1 MIANDVDTDSPAIIR
16 ETLINDRS
24 KHNHIEFEIYSF
36 SSYSS
41 DFHPTKIKSDTP
53 HDQSNR
59 WQAASADSSAEY
71 ILLELKEISILTT
84 ITFGKYHKKH
94 AATVK
99 DLIVLSGLSPNK
111 LTLACS
117 VGMTSQTE
125 PETFIFDKKVPV
137 KYIKIVPQSTFES
150 KFGFGLWFIELRGI
164 DDQAAVEQALS
175 DCLKKQYEM
184 ALKLVLKHLRANGFS
199 QEFSSIREKSQV
211 KLESEHVTKLFAGIF
226 PESASPTTELE
237 SCEQMIAELEES
249 LFSEYV
255 GKMPYQANWEQL
267 DSEEMLCPDKR
278 GGHQMVFDRMTKN
291 LILFGGWDGNR
302 ELADL
307 WRYDTH
313 TGAWFCQS
321 EDTHLDGGPCG
332 RSCHKI
338 ALHTSRRLL
347 FVLGRF
353 IDMDLR
359 KESVNGNNSSP
370 SIRND
375 FFMLD
380 LDSLQ
385 WQCISQ
391 DVSLENGPPLLFDHQ
406 MVVDENNDLIYVFG
420 GKFCGLFNN
429 ANSSGVGGETSSY
442 GGFYVYDINRN
453 VWTCLRSDCSGNIPQ
468 YTPLIRSRIGH
479 SMVFSKKKNLVYIL
493 MGQRNKEFFPDFYVY
508 SPLTDTVTYACH
520 DVSRGSTGPHPGF
533 TQRCCID
540 EDLGEM
546 YLLSGM
552 TRETKDGK
560 RIFQHLPDGNNNLNN
575 GCSTMST
582 SNNLFVCN
590 LDSLEWNK
598 VVTLTNS
605 EGGKGCGGSP
615 KPRFAHQF
623 CYDDMDKIFYLFGG
637 NPGNPHNNN
646 DRLGDFWRL
655 TLSKPKTES
664 DIKRD
669 CLIEIRV
676 QR

>member
-1 MIANDVDTDSPAIIR
+1 MKNSSVDADYSSAPL
-16 ETLINDRS
+16 ETLINDRG
-24 KHNHIEFEIYSF
+24 KHNHIDYEIHSF

-41 DFHPTKIKSDTP
+41 DFHPIKIKSDTP

-59 WQAASADSSAEY
+59 WQAASADSSSEF
-71 ILLELKEISILTT
+71 ILLELKETAILTT

-99 DLIVLSGLSPNK
+99 DLSILTGLSVNK
-111 LTLACS
+111 LSQACL
-117 VGMTSQTE
+117 VGMSSQTE
-125 PETFIFDKKVPV
+125 PETFIFDKKVPI
-137 KYIKIVPQSTFES
+137 KYMKIVPQSTFES
-150 KFGFGLWFIELRGI
+150 KFGFGIWFVELRGI
-164 DDQAAVEQALS
+164 DNQVIIERELATL
-175 DCLKKQYEM
+175 LKKQYEM
-184 ALKLVLKHLRANGFS
+184 GLKLVLKHLRSNGFT
-199 QEFSSIREKSQV
+199 QEFLSIRDKSQI
-211 KLESEHVTKLFAGIF
+211 KLESEHVTQLFKIIF
-226 PESASPTTELE
+226 PESNRPNGLE
-237 SCEQMIAELEES
+237 TCEQMISKMDES

-267 DSEEMLCPDKR
+267 ESEEVLFPDKR
-278 GGHQMVFDRMTKN
+278 GGHQMVFDRVTKS
-291 LILFGGWDGNR
+291 LILFGGWDGTR

-307 WRYDTH
+307 WRYETQS
-313 TGAWFCQS
+313 GAWFCQS
-321 EDTHLDGGPCG
+321 EDTFLDGGPCG

-338 ALHTSRRLL
+338 ALHTSKRLL

-359 KESVNGNNSSP
+359 KESLSNNSSSP

-375 FFMLD
+375 FFVLD
-380 LDSLQ
+380 LDALQ

-420 GKFCGLFNN
+420 GKFCGIFNN
-429 ANSSGVGGETSSY
+429 ATATSVGGESSSY

-453 VWTCLRSDCSGNIPQ
+453 VWTCLRSDSNGNNPQ

-493 MGQRNKEFFPDFYVY
+493 MGQRNKEFFPDFYIY
-508 SPLTDTVTYACH
+508 SPLTDTVIYACQ
-520 DVSRGSTGPHPGF
+520 DVSRGSIGPQPGF

-540 EDLGEM
+540 EELGEM

-560 RIFQHLPDGNNNLNN
+560 RIFQHLPDSNNNNSNN
-575 GCSTMST
+575 GGVLST
-582 SNNLFVCN
+582 SNNLYVCN
-590 LDSLEWNK
+590 MDTLEWSK
-598 VVTLTNS
+598 VATAPSTGPDSAAL
-605 EGGKGCGGSP
+605 P

-623 CYDDMDKIFYLFGG
+623 CYDDVDKVFYLFGG

-646 DRLGDFWRL
+646 DRLGDFWKL
-655 TLSKPKTES
+655 TLAKPKTES

-669 CLIEIRV
+669 CIIEIRI